1 MDNLIRILKEFEG
14 IIGTLLGIV
23 VGTVISYLQNNT
35 GKIKIFLT
43 ESNYYFTESN
53 IDKNDR
59 VTYTEK
65 KDGTNSH
72 DFDFSSNIEIYNSSN
87 TRKILRNIKLFIETT
102 NGIEY
107 KKLFV
112 ENNDFFDVLNLEAKS
127 IVSYHI
133 YAHEDR
139 FAKSENIFL
148 NEIIAL
154 YIEFEN
160 EKGKKQKY
168 KIKN

>member
-1 MDNLIRILKEFEG
+1 MADNLITLLKEFEG

-23 VGTVISYLQNNT
+23 VGTVISYIQNNT

-43 ESNYYFTESN
+43 ESKYYFTESN
-53 IDKNDR
+53 LDGNDR
-59 VTYTEK
+59 VIYIEK

-72 DFDFSSNIEIYNSSN
+72 DFDFASNIEIYNSSN

-112 ENNDFFDVLNLEAKS
+112 ENNNFFDVLNVEAKS
-127 IVSYHI
+127 IVRYHI

-139 FAKSENIFL
+139 FAETESIFL

-160 EKGKKQKY
+160 EKGKKQRY
-168 KIKN
+168 KI